1 MSNRGEDMAVFKST
15 DRLLYEGKLGDKAV
29 IYCRR
34 YALVYEKYIC
44 NNDCLAIHV
53 TECIPYDGYKIFKI
67 LGGYAPSRTCWYYL
81 LDTSRVAVKRSGDRL
96 DDIPG
101 EGELTVPKEVLADRW
116 NQFDVDARLV
126 SRLLLIIVARNV
138 RAERDVGGQVMQFPV
153 PEELHVLVLF
163 INETGEGLEWLGIGR
178 PAVLHRPA
186 VVVGVFIDVLRV
198 IEMLL
203 TEGVAEREVGGIPR
217 HGILH
222 RPHVKLEARNREIL

>member
-81 LDTSRVAVKRSGDRL
+81 LDTSRVAVKRR
-96 DDIPG
+96 
-101 EGELTVPKEVLADRW
+101 
-116 NQFDVDARLV
+116 
-126 SRLLLIIVARNV
+126 
-138 RAERDVGGQVMQFPV
+138 
-153 PEELHVLVLF
+153 F
-163 INETGEGLEWLGIGR
+163 INTFSWLKPYKVELITDEQE
-178 PAVLHRPA
+178 
-186 VVVGVFIDVLRV
+186 IYD
-198 IEMLL
+198 
-203 TEGVAEREVGGIPR
+203 
-217 HGILH
+217 ILH
-222 RPHVKLEARNREIL
+222 DKNRMPM